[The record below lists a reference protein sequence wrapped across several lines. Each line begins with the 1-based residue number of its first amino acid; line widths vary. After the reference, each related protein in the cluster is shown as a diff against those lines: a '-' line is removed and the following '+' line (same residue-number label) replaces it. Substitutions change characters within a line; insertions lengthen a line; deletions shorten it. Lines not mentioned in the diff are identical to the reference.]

1 MTKRTK
7 FDAAVK
13 ALMSDPDGMSPNYID
28 SLLDG
33 FERHRANHARDL
45 ATWIKDQDTAIYG
58 DAPPPFP
65 EKLLHKFL
73 EYTSHDI
80 KDVLLDQMETEDSKR
95 AAVLFLY
102 GHAHGFWNATAG
114 EIAEARELNAD
125 AACEAD
131 DEATRY
137 HELRAAV
144 MSSAVWKAA
153 HIRVER
159 RDADKSRKA
168 EFAHIAEALAAAK
181 SMKAIVADPMASDA
195 DRLFAVRD
203 FFAVLIANGK
213 AALLVE

>member
-45 ATWIKDQDTAIYG
+45 ATWIKDQDAAIYG

-80 KDVLLDQMETEDSKR
+80 KDVLLDQMETEDGKR

-125 AACEAD
+125 AVCD
-131 DEATRY
+131 DEAERY
-137 HELRAAV
+137 RELRAAV

-153 HIRVER
+153 RINLER
-159 RDADKSRKA
+159 RKAGKPRNA
-168 EFAHIAEALAAAK
+168 EFAHIGEALAAAK
-181 SMKAIVADPMASDA
+181 SMKEVVGDPTASDA
-195 DRLFAVRD
+195 DRLFAIRD